1 MKNSMKRDFVKM
13 RNKYWN
19 KWYWSKKSLI
29 DVNKIFLYLIYNNQ
43 KAEFNFTYSKNI
55 KQFTDKI
62 FEFKSVWKK
71 DHFELILKYTKN
83 NSDYLY
89 DLLKKVFP
97 LEEITIQ
104 DEYGVQI
111 TLPEEKNQDQVVALI
126 NSKITLH
133 WSDYKFF
140 IDKIKNSEIRI
151 RKLNEASM
159 KVNNYMS

>member
-1 MKNSMKRDFVKM
+1 M
-13 RNKYWN
+13 
-19 KWYWSKKSLI
+19 
-29 DVNKIFLYLIYNNQ
+29 NKIFLYLIYNNQ

-104 DEYGVQI
+104 DEYGVQ
-111 TLPEEKNQDQVVALI
+111 LYPK
-126 NSKITLH
+126 KR
-133 WSDYKFF
+133 
-140 IDKIKNSEIRI
+140 IRI
-151 RKLNEASM
+151 R
-159 KVNNYMS
+159 